1 MIGENIRNL
10 RKEAGWPQETLA
22 EKLDVSR
29 QTVAKWENGESSPDL
44 EAAAKIAEVFG
55 VSLDRLADVKKGE
68 NGCPPGKYIFGA
80 VRVGERGQ
88 IIIPKKCRDVFGLE
102 PGTMLLMCGDIDR
115 GIALVKL
122 GEEVFSVLED
132 DI

>member
-1 MIGENIRNL
+1 MIGETIQKL
-10 RKEAGWPQETLA
+10 RKGAGWSQETLA
-22 EKLDVSR
+22 EKLDVTR

-44 EAAAKIAEVFG
+44 ALAAKLAETFG
-55 VSLDRLADVKKGE
+55 VSLDRLAEVKKGE

-88 IIIPKKCRDVFGLE
+88 IIIPKRCRDVFE
-102 PGTMLLMCGDIDR
+102 IDPGTMLLVVGDIDQ

-122 GEEVFSVLED
+122 GSEVFADLED
-132 DI
+132 DT